1 MGAAIHADDLR
12 TAAPSIEST
21 ASQANIIKKF
31 TVDTCLKLNASKL
44 EIVRIAT
51 QSQESKS
58 LKINDVSVCTSSCA
72 KCLGVWWQ
80 HDLSAKR
87 SVTENINKAR
97 RSFFALGSLGAFQGD
112 LNPLSSSSIFETCVI
127 PTLLYGCET
136 WILDSGC
143 LKTLESF
150 QCEIGRR
157 ILRLPKFYSN
167 NAIRIGLHWPT
178 VSTRILL
185 RKLSFLAKLLCSK
198 NDSISTRIFN
208 SLAIDD
214 VYDSSIVHQCRM
226 LESVLGTDVL
236 ACCLTNPD
244 SAGDIVK
251 SNKRRILNQDF
262 NLLISTSILGQTS
275 CSLVARVAKH
285 TSWRRLWD
293 IALDKGVK
301 GSRTLQRL
309 FKELSRPKSVF
320 TCTQC
325 ASVPI
330 KINEPSCFEHACEQH
345 SDLVGDLTCSSLI
358 DSLIQANSDFIFNSC
373 MYMSHCAS
381 LWSFAF

>member
-1 MGAAIHADDLR
+1 M
-12 TAAPSIEST
+12 
-21 ASQANIIKKF
+21 
-31 TVDTCLKLNASKL
+31 
-44 EIVRIAT
+44 
-51 QSQESKS
+51 
-58 LKINDVSVCTSSCA
+58 CTSSSA
-72 KCLGVWWQ
+72 KYLGVWWQ
-80 HDLSAKR
+80 HDISAKR

-97 RSFFALGSLGAFQGD
+97 KAFFALSSLGAFQGD
-112 LNPLSSSSIFETCVI
+112 LNPLSSSSIFEICVI

-143 LKTLESF
+143 LKALESF

-198 NDSISTRIFN
+198 NDSISTRVFN

-214 VYDSSIVHQCRM
+214 VYDSSIVQQCRI
-226 LESVLGTDVL
+226 LESVLCADVL

-262 NLLISTSILGQTS
+262 DLLISTSISGQTWLPVLPS
-275 CSLVARVAKH
+275 TPRGVACG
-285 TSWRRLWD
+285 T
-293 IALDKGVK
+293 
-301 GSRTLQRL
+301 
-309 FKELSRPKSVF
+309 
-320 TCTQC
+320 
-325 ASVPI
+325 
-330 KINEPSCFEHACEQH
+330 
-345 SDLVGDLTCSSLI
+345 
-358 DSLIQANSDFIFNSC
+358 
-373 MYMSHCAS
+373 
-381 LWSFAF
+381 

>member
-1 MGAAIHADDLR
+1 M
-12 TAAPSIEST
+12 
-21 ASQANIIKKF
+21 
-31 TVDTCLKLNASKL
+31 
-44 EIVRIAT
+44 
-51 QSQESKS
+51 
-58 LKINDVSVCTSSCA
+58 
-72 KCLGVWWQ
+72 LG
-80 HDLSAKR
+80 K
-87 SVTENINKAR
+87 NKAR
-97 RSFFALGSLGAFQGD
+97 KSFFALGNLGAFQGD

-127 PTLLYGCET
+127 HTLLYGCET

-143 LKTLESF
+143 LKALESF

-167 NAIRIGLHWPT
+167 NAIHAIRIGLHWPT

-185 RKLSFLAKLLCSK
+185 RKLSCLAKLLCSK
-198 NDSISTRIFN
+198 NDSISTRVFN

-214 VYDSSIVHQCRM
+214 VYDSSIIQQCRM

-236 ACCLTNPD
+236 ACCLTNPT

-251 SNKRRILNQDF
+251 SNERRIPNQDF
-262 NLLISTSILGQTS
+262 DLLISTSILGQIS

-320 TCTQC
+320 ICTQC
-325 ASVPI
+325 ASVSEE
-330 KINEPSCFEHACEQH
+330 INEPGCFEHACEQH
-345 SDLVGDLTCSSLI
+345 SDLIGDLTCSSLI
-358 DSLIQANSDFIFNSC
+358 ECLIQANSDSIFNSC
-373 MYMSHCAS
+373 MYMSNCTS
-381 LWSFAF
+381 LWSIAF

>member
-1 MGAAIHADDLR
+1 
-12 TAAPSIEST
+12 
-21 ASQANIIKKF
+21 
-31 TVDTCLKLNASKL
+31 
-44 EIVRIAT
+44 
-51 QSQESKS
+51 
-58 LKINDVSVCTSSCA
+58 
-72 KCLGVWWQ
+72 
-80 HDLSAKR
+80 
-87 SVTENINKAR
+87 
-97 RSFFALGSLGAFQGD
+97 
-112 LNPLSSSSIFETCVI
+112 
-127 PTLLYGCET
+127 
-136 WILDSGC
+136 
-143 LKTLESF
+143 
-150 QCEIGRR
+150 
-157 ILRLPKFYSN
+157 
-167 NAIRIGLHWPT
+167 
-178 VSTRILL
+178 
-185 RKLSFLAKLLCSK
+185 
-198 NDSISTRIFN
+198 
-208 SLAIDD
+208 
-214 VYDSSIVHQCRM
+214 M

-330 KINEPSCFEHACEQH
+330 MINEPSCFEHACEQH

-358 DSLIQANSDFIFNSC
+358 DSLIQANSDLIFNSC